1 MEKEISIFRISPLI
15 QFTLISLYISLTIP
29 LPFLAEITDS
39 SISVTALWVGIAIG
53 GLILVSTLS
62 ERVVVD
68 ENQIKISYPSWFS
81 FFFHKNWSLSW
92 SQVKDLK
99 LRTTGQGGSV
109 YYLTSN
115 SLDKAYLL
123 PTRVE
128 NFKYLIEFITRKT
141 GIDTSEIRPL
151 SQPWMYIVLLF
162 CTLLLLFVDGWVI
175 WQVIF
180 N

>member
-1 MEKEISIFRISPLI
+1 M
-15 QFTLISLYISLTIP
+15 
-29 LPFLAEITDS
+29 
-39 SISVTALWVGIAIG
+39 
-53 GLILVSTLS
+53 
-62 ERVVVD
+62 
-68 ENQIKISYPSWFS
+68 
-81 FFFHKNWSLSW
+81 SW

-162 CTLLLLFVDGWVI
+162 CTLLLLFVDGWVV